1 MQQVQ
6 VPRGTRRTA
15 TVQEDWIAWL
25 PQEKDTLFDAT
36 LDELEVSYV
45 VLSVALNDAFTL
57 CQNGKFGQAREEVGM
72 FVGLFDRLAGRVRG
86 VLRTL
91 NEHGRHFGTKVSV
104 MPLCPDFFRSEHAQ
118 QLARANNLAFLLVLR
133 SRTRFLRKLGAIDE
147 TVAALRNEAQD
158 IAGGVT
164 NGSSIALPNQWT
176 RLEVL
181 HYDLNT
187 CLRETTVVLKSFLCV
202 LPSEELNPFRK
213 RLLSFLPVALPIRP
227 AGVPLLPRRTPA
239 GGSWQAKR
247 QALAAASPSAP
258 GSARRRRRRGAHS
271 TSKDNLRSTDR
282 IPLFRMRPDGTGG
295 PNETN

>member
-1 MQQVQ
+1 MQQAQ
-6 VPRGTRRTA
+6 VSQGTRRTA

-25 PQEKDTLFDAT
+25 PEEKDSLFDAT

-45 VLSVALNDAFTL
+45 VLSVALNDAFSL
-57 CQNGKFGQAREEVGM
+57 CQDGKFGQAREEVAM

-91 NEHGRHFGTKVSV
+91 NEHGRHFGTKANVV
-104 MPLCPDFFRSEHAQ
+104 PLCPDFFRSEHAQ
-118 QLARANNLAFLLVLR
+118 QLARANNLTFLLVLR
-133 SRTRFLRKLGAIDE
+133 ARTRFFRKLGAIDE

-158 IAGGVT
+158 IAGGISD
-164 NGSSIALPNQWT
+164 GSTIALPNQWT

-187 CLRETTVVLKSFLCV
+187 CLRETTIVLKSFLCV
-202 LPSEELNPFRK
+202 LPSEELTPFRK
-213 RLLSFLPVALPIRP
+213 RLLSFLPVALPLRP
-227 AGVPLLPRRTPA
+227 GGVAFLPQLTPA
-239 GGSWQAKR
+239 GRPRKATR
-247 QALAAASPSAP
+247 RALAAAIPSV
-258 GSARRRRRRGAHS
+258 SRNSRRRRRHARSA
-271 TSKDNLRSTDR
+271 SKDNSRSTDR